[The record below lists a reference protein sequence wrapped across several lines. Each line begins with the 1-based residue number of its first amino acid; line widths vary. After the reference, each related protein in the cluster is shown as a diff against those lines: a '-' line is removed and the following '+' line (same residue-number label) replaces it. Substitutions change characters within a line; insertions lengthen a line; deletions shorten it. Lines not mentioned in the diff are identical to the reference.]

1 VKKKNKLQLQ
11 AYVIATST
19 KINLTGTIDAKFDDK
34 YFKAPAQKKKTQE
47 ELVAS
52 SKQVM
57 NNFLAFCEFLNNTKN
72 TQTKAVVAASR
83 VADQKEVDKLVIES
97 VKKVPYLKA
106 YLNAS
111 FTLTKGQ
118 FPHELKF

>member
-1 VKKKNKLQLQ
+1 MKKKNKLQLQ

-19 KINLTGTIDAKFDDK
+19 KINLTGAIDAKFDDK

>member
-1 VKKKNKLQLQ
+1 
-11 AYVIATST
+11 
-19 KINLTGTIDAKFDDK
+19 
-34 YFKAPAQKKKTQE
+34 
-47 ELVAS
+47 
-52 SKQVM
+52 M